1 MFSNPNYI
9 LCCHINFST
18 ILYFL
23 SLIKNIKFSVSIYGI
38 EVIEKLP
45 KLKLLSLNKADK
57 IVTISNY
64 TQELIIKQNIAL
76 KSKIVII
83 KSCVNDRLY
92 KKKKLKF
99 IKKDFKLNNKKIIL
113 NLSRL
118 STFEEKGHD
127 RVLKSLEI
135 LQQN

>member
-1 MFSNPNYI
+1 M
-9 LCCHINFST
+9 
-18 ILYFL
+18 
-23 SLIKNIKFSVSIYGI
+23 
-38 EVIEKLP
+38 
-45 KLKLLSLNKADK
+45 
-57 IVTISNY
+57 
-64 TQELIIKQNIAL
+64 IIKQNISL

-99 IKKDFKLNNKKIIL
+99 TKKDFKLNNKKIIL
-113 NLSRL
+113 TLSRL

-135 LQQN
+135 LQHKFSDFVYIIVGGGTDTKVSKILSKNKNLKNKVIFTGAIKDEEKLDYLLLAGDFILPSKNEVLL

>member
-1 MFSNPNYI
+1 M
-9 LCCHINFST
+9 
-18 ILYFL
+18 
-23 SLIKNIKFSVSIYGI
+23 
-38 EVIEKLP
+38 
-45 KLKLLSLNKADK
+45 SLNKADK

-99 IKKDFKLNNKKIIL
+99 TKKDFKLNNKKL
-113 NLSRL
+113 Y
-118 STFEEKGHD
+118 
-127 RVLKSLEI
+127 
-135 LQQN
+135 